1 MKKLLIILGAIFLI
15 VMILVAVGIG
25 FVAVKGS
32 ALDKQSKAF
41 VDRNVPL
48 IFATWDD
55 EALWSRA
62 SPVFMQATPKD
73 KLDSFFTSFS
83 HKFGKMQAY
92 QGSKGTTYM
101 NDRVLSS
108 HSGEVI
114 TAVYT
119 AHVIF
124 DAGPAD
130 VKVTLIKHGDE
141 WQIEGFNINSDV
153 LLK

>member
-15 VMILVAVGIG
+15 MIILVAVGIG

-55 EALWSRA
+55 QELWSRA
-62 SPVFMQATPKD
+62 SPEFMQATPKD
-73 KLDSFFTSFS
+73 KLDTFYTSLS
-83 HKFGKMQAY
+83 HKLGKMRAY
-92 QGSKGTTYM
+92 QGSKGQASM
-101 NDRVLSS
+101 NATVLSS

-114 TAVYT
+114 SAAYT

-130 VKVTLIKHGDE
+130 VKITLIKHGDE
-141 WQIEGFNINSDV
+141 WQIKGFEINSDV

>member
-1 MKKLLIILGAIFLI
+1 MKKLFIILGVIFLI
-15 VMILVAVGIG
+15 VIILVAVCIG

-55 EALWSRA
+55 KALWSRA
-62 SPVFMQATPKD
+62 SPKFMQATPKN
-73 KLDSFFTSFS
+73 KLDSFFTNFS

-101 NDRVLSS
+101 NDTVLLS

-119 AHVIF
+119 AHVVF

-130 VKVTLIKHGDE
+130 VKVTLIRHGDE